1 LFTPILTGKQGL
13 QFIDGVVALCRKPYF
28 YGLQGRAPAEA
39 VINEVKQKSVPN
51 PFLLR
56 ISTTQ
61 GVSFCLSYVPPV
73 KSKDKE
79 AIVHLPIL
87 PATYQE
93 TGIVA
98 YVDKFTPTLK
108 VKSTNGHARN
118 FDKDVFNDAIL
129 LTVQQSTTVES
140 YGGQLSGIGSSMKK
154 TVD

>member
-1 LFTPILTGKQGL
+1 
-13 QFIDGVVALCRKPYF
+13 
-28 YGLQGRAPAEA
+28 LQGRAPAEA
-39 VINEVKQKSVPN
+39 VINEVKQKTVPN

-73 KSKDKE
+73 KAKEKE

-93 TGIVA
+93 TGIIA
-98 YVDKFTPTLK
+98 YIDKLTPTLK
-108 VKSTNGHARN
+108 VKTVNGYARN
-118 FDKDVFNDAIL
+118 FDKEVFSDAVL
-129 LTVQQSTTVES
+129 LSVQQSATVES